1 MENDVYLLRIIASNN
16 LSFSFFLNQM
26 YCKLYPY
33 PPNII

>member
-16 LSFSFFLNQM
+16 LSSFFLNQM